1 MTIIYLVLK
10 ISALLMV
17 IVLPLAGPKKKKNQ
31 KIAPVEISNW
41 AIDENGCLE
50 SLIKPEPEHH
60 PVR

>member
-1 MTIIYLVLK
+1 MAIVYLVLK

-31 KIAPVEISNW
+31 KTAPLEISDW
-41 AIDENGCLE
+41 AIDEDGSLV

>member
-1 MTIIYLVLK
+1 MLK

-41 AIDENGCLE
+41 AIDENGYLE

>member
-1 MTIIYLVLK
+1 MTIVYLVLK

-17 IVLPLAGPKKKKNQ
+17 IVLPLAGPKKKKKQ
-31 KIAPVEISNW
+31 KIATPEISDW
-41 AIDENGCLE
+41 AIDEGGNLV